1 MTAASEVNF
10 EVNIGMDKFDPIN
23 NGSVS
28 HCNLN
33 GDSPCC
39 GQLYQADI
47 TNYFGQLE
55 HGVVE

>member
-1 MTAASEVNF
+1 
-10 EVNIGMDKFDPIN
+10 MDKFDPIN

-39 GQLYQADI
+39 GQRYQADI

-55 HGVVE
+55 HGVAE